1 MIKPTSKVSN
11 SSSCTIIASLQ
22 AGNSG
27 AIEELYALHRED
39 FFRWASYR
47 FEGTRQDFEDA
58 WQDAIIAF
66 YQQVNQG
73 KLVHLRHEVR
83 TWLYAVG
90 YKRLLNNNRKMN
102 RILWKDQID
111 DALLTIDLEQES
123 IDPEKVKFLEA
134 ALKSMSSQCREI
146 LVARYYHN
154 LGIEEIQQNWN
165 LKNANT
171 TSATLARCLGRLKD
185 CFKKTYTIFYNG

>member
-1 MIKPTSKVSN
+1 MASN
-11 SSSCTIIASLQ
+11 SNADTIINALQ
-22 AGNSG
+22 AGDSRV
-27 AIEELYALHRED
+27 IEELYALHRED

-47 FEGTRQDFEDA
+47 FEGSRQDFEDA

-90 YKRLLNNNRKMN
+90 HKRLLNNNRKMK

-111 DALLTIDLEQES
+111 DALLAIDLEQES
-123 IDPEKVKFLEA
+123 IDPEKVKFLQA
-134 ALKSMSSQCREI
+134 ALKSMSSQCREL

-154 LGIEEIQQNWN
+154 LGIEEIQQSWN
-165 LKNANT
+165 LKNVNT
-171 TSATLARCLGRLKD
+171 TSATLSRCLGRLKD
-185 CFKKTYTIFYNG
+185 SFKKTYTTFSNG

>member
-1 MIKPTSKVSN
+1 MASN
-11 SSSCTIIASLQ
+11 SNAETIINALQ
-22 AGNSG
+22 AGDSHV
-27 AIEELYALHRED
+27 IEALYAHHRED
-39 FFRWASYR
+39 FFRWASHR

-58 WQDAIIAF
+58 WQDAIVAF

-73 KLVHLRHEVR
+73 KLLQLRYGIR

-90 YKRLLNNNRKMN
+90 YKRLLNNKRKLK

-111 DALLTIDLEQES
+111 DALLVIDFEQETV
-123 IDPEKVKFLEA
+123 DPEKIKFLHA
-134 ALKSMSSQCREI
+134 ALKSMSSQCREL
-146 LVARYYHN
+146 LVARYYQN

-165 LKNANT
+165 LKNSNT

-185 CFKKTYTIFYNG
+185 CFKKTFTTFSNG